1 MVRILLSL
9 VLIALLPAAVSA
21 QGKSRTGGADAVLQ
35 QWDADHDGTLDLA
48 EAKKAAEAKFDA
60 LDRDHD
66 GTLDAKELRGILS
79 PKDVRDADPDKDK
92 TIDKNEY
99 TALVE
104 KRFKAADKDNDGTLD
119 KKELN
124 SSAGRALLRLLQ

>member
-1 MVRILLSL
+1 MHMLRIWLSL
-9 VLIALLPAAVSA
+9 LLIGLLPAAAAA
-21 QGKSRTGGADAVLQ
+21 QGKSRATGAEAVLQ

-48 EAKKAAEAKFDA
+48 EAKKAAAAKFDA

-79 PKDVRDADPDKDK
+79 AKDIRDADPDNDK

-104 KRFKAADKDNDGTLD
+104 KR
-119 KKELN
+119 
-124 SSAGRALLRLLQ
+124 